1 MMARDPKH
9 PSACPQSRAYLLQ
22 NAAQRSESLN
32 LTTAPCCHLLDRC
45 LSFDRFTTFQTRDK
59 HVVNARVPASATD
72 KAAPLTLHAS
82 AAVSLL
88 DFTAA
93 SRSHLVSEDFSVN
106 HSRVALGWDVSC
118 KLLGGRWPARTPDRT
133 EERGL

>member
-1 MMARDPKH
+1 M
-9 PSACPQSRAYLLQ
+9 
-22 NAAQRSESLN
+22 
-32 LTTAPCCHLLDRC
+32 
-45 LSFDRFTTFQTRDK
+45 
-59 HVVNARVPASATD
+59 NARVPASAAD

-93 SRSHLVSEDFSVN
+93 SRSHLVSADFSVN

-118 KLLGGRWPARTPDRT
+118 KLLGGRWPARTPDRR